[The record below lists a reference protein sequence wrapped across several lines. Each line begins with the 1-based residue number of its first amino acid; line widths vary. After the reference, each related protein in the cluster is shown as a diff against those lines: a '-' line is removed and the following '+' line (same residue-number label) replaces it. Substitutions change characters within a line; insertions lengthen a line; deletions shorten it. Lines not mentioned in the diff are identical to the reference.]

1 MRKAIVTLLLGFG
14 LGLVVLLA
22 QRTHTDAGAVII
34 GVAVGIIASVPTSL
48 LLVALLRRRQRS
60 TDAALTPRTPAK
72 EVQP

>member
-1 MRKAIVTLLLGFG
+1 MRKAVITLLLGFG

-22 QRTHTDAGAVII
+22 RRTSTDAMAVIV
-34 GVAVGIIASVPTSL
+34 GVTVGIVASVPTSL

-60 TDAALTPRTPAK
+60 TGAALTTTQPGE